1 MNKEIEIKFTK
12 EELENFIFNLKEIN
26 RETKLFTYD
35 SRILI
40 SRLQMALD
48 IYISEE
54 HNEFLKKRI
63 ATIYYKT
70 QDSWFLKLDEDR
82 KELVDLD
89 TLYDL
94 IKDGLVE
101 KV

>member
-40 SRLQMALD
+40 TRFQMALD
-48 IYISEE
+48 IYINEE
-54 HNEFLKKRI
+54 HNEFLKERI
-63 ATIYYKT
+63 A
-70 QDSWFLKLDEDR
+70 LKMCD
-82 KELVDLD
+82 
-89 TLYDL
+89 Y
-94 IKDGLVE
+94 
-101 KV
+101 